1 MKIYWVELIKNFRLK
16 FGYNRRLNGDLLRLE
31 YSTVQFTKANE
42 FSEFAQLLLQ
52 AGCPAESLKVIERGF
67 KLGALGT
74 GAEAEKHNHLRL
86 LVQKKLAEMD
96 ITLEDRSLV
105 AEKNKDGAALS
116 NLGYGY
122 VTAGKYEEGIKK
134 ILDVLKIEGIK
145 FEDDAKLHL
154 GLAYLAAGQKSNA
167 IRTFK
172 TVKGKDGTADLARY
186 WVLVSNSIVK

>member
-1 MKIYWVELIKNFRLK
+1 
-16 FGYNRRLNGDLLRLE
+16 
-31 YSTVQFTKANE
+31 
-42 FSEFAQLLLQ
+42 LLLQ

-67 KLGALGT
+67 GAGALGT
-74 GAEAEKHNHLRL
+74 GAEAEKHNRFL
-86 LVQKKLAEMD
+86 LLAQKKLAEMD
-96 ITLEDRSLV
+96 ITLADRSLA
-105 AEKNKDGAALS
+105 AEKTKDGAALS

-172 TVKGKDGTADLARY
+172 TA
-186 WVLVSNSIVK
+186 